1 MIIINTHRLHDYY
14 CRLHKI
20 RMFHVFKVKLLRLHV
35 CMLKS
40 NQAIIE
46 GDPDPFCLALF

>member
-1 MIIINTHRLHDYY
+1 MIIINTDRLHDYY
-14 CRLHKI
+14 CRLHI
-20 RMFHVFKVKLLRLHV
+20 HAFKVKLLRMHT